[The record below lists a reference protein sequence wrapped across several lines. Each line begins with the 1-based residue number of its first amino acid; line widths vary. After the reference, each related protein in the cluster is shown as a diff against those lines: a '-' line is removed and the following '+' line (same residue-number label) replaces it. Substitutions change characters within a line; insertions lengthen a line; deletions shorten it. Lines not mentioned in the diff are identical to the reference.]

1 MAVASKW
8 SFAALADQ
16 LQQLTARLLLAP
28 LTTPALPAS
37 PLSLVLSLEWG
48 LQDST
53 MGILTN
59 CSLLFSLQPRTFVA
73 EVAPH
78 ICHLLGLCL
87 MALRQGQRTVADYE
101 FRIRAFW
108 RTNHSLVASN
118 KQGHYRVAV
127 VMINLQHPLSTTT
140 EGTTTGTSH
149 ILLSSKI
156 QGSPL
161 LREIRVSQTT
171 LSPLPNR
178 QLLHACLLLPG
189 DTQTL
194 AMLGDPGAD
203 PCFNSQEVAQQ
214 LDVEQFPLSLP
225 VPARALYGH
234 CLGTIAH
241 EIRPRVTSPATNR
254 PQNPSCPCPSS

>member
-1 MAVASKW
+1 
-8 SFAALADQ
+8 
-16 LQQLTARLLLAP
+16 
-28 LTTPALPAS
+28 
-37 PLSLVLSLEWG
+37 
-48 LQDST
+48 

-73 EVAPH
+73 EVAPR

-101 FRIRAFW
+101 FRIRALW
-108 RTNHSLVASN
+108 QRNHSLVASN

-140 EGTTTGTSH
+140 EGTTTGTSD

-156 QGSPL
+156 QCSPL

-171 LSPLPNR
+171 LSSLPNR

-189 DTQTL
+189 DSQTL
-194 AMLGDPGAD
+194 AMLGDSGAD

-214 LDVEQFPLSLP
+214 LDVERFPLVTTGTSPGTLWTLSWDHCLGDPASCHLTCHKQASTPQLSLP
-225 VPARALYGH
+225 QL
-234 CLGTIAH
+234 LTLL
-241 EIRPRVTSPATNR
+241 N
-254 PQNPSCPCPSS
+254 